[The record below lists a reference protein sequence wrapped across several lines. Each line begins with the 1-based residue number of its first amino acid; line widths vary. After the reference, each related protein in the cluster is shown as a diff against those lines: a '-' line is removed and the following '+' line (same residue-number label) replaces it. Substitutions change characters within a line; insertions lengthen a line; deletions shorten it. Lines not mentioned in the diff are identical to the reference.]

1 MTTSSMRNWL
11 CREPAQNAD
20 GALVGRTRH
29 GEFSRLAGT
38 PVEDCLL
45 VFCWCFLL
53 VSGPTSVYAPRMSTR
68 LLALFV
74 LIFSASA
81 GVAAPP
87 PIPVKIVVV
96 ALYEP
101 GADQGDTPGEYQYW
115 VEREHLSH
123 VYPFPQGYHDLR
135 MNDQGVMGVLAG
147 VGTARAAASIMALG
161 LDPRFDLSKAYWLVA
176 GIAGADP
183 EDASLG
189 SAAWAEWV
197 VDGDLAHEID
207 AREIPPQWTTG
218 YVPLGKT
225 CLTNNPIRRNSTL
238 CFTST
243 PVLREWAYQQTKAV
257 KLDDSPALEEARAH
271 FAGASA
277 RRPPFVLKGDVLS
290 SSTYWH
296 GKLLD
301 QWANQWVS
309 YETGGAGEFCRFG
322 HGGQRCTA
330 IADLSSSCWT
340 HRSGSGHGIADHQQL
355 RSAGDGINPAES
367 LAASAG
373 HKYSAYLPALEAA
386 YRVGN
391 VVVSEIVTN
400 WDRYQDHL
408 PGK

>member
-1 MTTSSMRNWL
+1 
-11 CREPAQNAD
+11 
-20 GALVGRTRH
+20 
-29 GEFSRLAGT
+29 
-38 PVEDCLL
+38 
-45 VFCWCFLL
+45 
-53 VSGPTSVYAPRMSTR
+53 MSTR

-81 GVAAPP
+81 GMAAPA
-87 PIPVKIVVV
+87 PIKVKIVVV

-176 GIAGADP
+176 GIAGGDP

-225 CLTNNPIRRNSTL
+225 VPYEQPHTQEFDAVFHLNPG
-238 CFTST
+238 
-243 PVLREWAYQQTKAV
+243 LREWAYQQTKTV

-277 RRPPFVLKGDVLS
+277 RRPPFVLKGDVLA

-309 YETGGAGEFCRFG
+309 YETGGQGKFVASAMEDSGILQSLTFLHHAGRVELDRVMVLRTISNFDQPAIG
-322 HGGQRCTA
+322 LTA
-330 IADLSSSCWT
+330 
-340 HRSGSGHGIADHQQL
+340 
-355 RSAGDGINPAES
+355 AES

>member
-1 MTTSSMRNWL
+1 
-11 CREPAQNAD
+11 
-20 GALVGRTRH
+20 
-29 GEFSRLAGT
+29 
-38 PVEDCLL
+38 
-45 VFCWCFLL
+45 
-53 VSGPTSVYAPRMSTR
+53 MSTR
-68 LLALFV
+68 LPALFV
-74 LIFSASA
+74 LILCA
-81 GVAAPP
+81 GTAVAATA
-87 PIPVKIVVV
+87 PIPVKIVVI
-96 ALYEP
+96 ALFEP

-115 VEREHLSH
+115 VEREHLNQ
-123 VYPFPQGYHDLR
+123 VYPFPQGYHNLR

-225 CLTNNPIRRNSTL
+225 VPYEQPHTQEFDAVFHLNSG
-238 CFTST
+238 
-243 PVLREWAYQQTKAV
+243 LREWAYQQTKAV
-257 KLDDSPALEEARAH
+257 KLDDSPALEEARAN

-277 RRPPFVLKGDVLS
+277 RRPPFVLKGDTLS
-290 SSTYWH
+290 ASTYWH

-309 YETGGAGEFCRFG
+309 YETGGQGNFVTSAMEDSGVLQSLTFLHHAGRIDLDRVMVLRTVSNFDQPPIG
-322 HGGQRCTA
+322 LTA
-330 IADLSSSCWT
+330 
-340 HRSGSGHGIADHQQL
+340 
-355 RSAGDGINPAES
+355 AES
-367 LAASAG
+367 LAASSG
-373 HKYSAYLPALEAA
+373 HRYSAYLPALEAA